1 MICIFMIFFYLASTN
16 LSYSIPPAPDLFS
29 DYNKQINSEAD
40 AHAVEMYDA
49 WASNMENLIKNKH
62 RKGIVVEGKNETDQ
76 YSSDGLGNITIKEG
90 ASVGTIMNK
99 TDVEDSTIIISNGN
113 EFGRH

>member
-1 MICIFMIFFYLASTN
+1 MKYLVLLTLFLFQAIDG
-16 LSYSIPPAPDLFS
+16 YCIPPAPDLFS

-49 WASNMENLIKNKH
+49 WASNMENLIKNKN
-62 RKGIVVEGKNETDQ
+62 RKGIVVEGKNDTDQ

-90 ASVGTIMNK
+90 ASVGTIINK